1 VGQEPILFSGTVGDN
16 IAYGID
22 SELRAKVEYLKDGD
36 IRAQVVEAA
45 KVILHR
51 YLCYILWMVNGL
63 KISWRTHMISLWSFQ
78 MDMTLMWYRFLH
90 DMP

>member
-1 VGQEPILFSGTVGDN
+1 MGQEPILFSGTVGDN

-51 YLCYILWMVNGL
+51 YLCYILWMVKWLENQL
-63 KISWRTHMISLWSFQ
+63 ANA
-78 MDMTLMWYRFLH
+78 H
-90 DMP
+90 DFIMEFPDGYDTDVV